1 MIGSSAQG
9 NLAEKVVREGTT
21 RTRERKRGRRRREEQ
36 GGCKLNHYDL
46 PCDLSN
52 RAWKGEDLESRESVY
67 PCMYTWL
74 LQSCS
79 LVQG

>member
-9 NLAEKVVREGTT
+9 NLVVAEKVVREGT
-21 RTRERKRGRRRREEQ
+21 TRERKRGRRRREEQ
-36 GGCKLNHYDL
+36 GSCKLNHYDL
-46 PCDLSN
+46 PN
-52 RAWKGEDLESRESVY
+52 REEKTWNLESLY

>member
-46 PCDLSN
+46 PCDLPN
-52 RAWKGEDLESRESVY
+52 RPGISRVCIRVCIHGFSRAAA
-67 PCMYTWL
+67 
-74 LQSCS
+74 
-79 LVQG
+79 